1 MKTRIAVGAG
11 LLLTLSTAVAGTLM
25 YGRTTVAPPE
35 VLAVPSAITAETP
48 VTPQVLAMW
57 SAQTDA
63 DDDFIAP
70 KVPI

>member
-25 YGRTTVAPPE
+25 YGHGTPVQTE
-35 VLAVPSAITAETP
+35 VVTVPSVITAETP
-48 VTPQVLAMW
+48 VTPEMLALW
-57 SAQTDA
+57 SAQTDESH
-63 DDDFIAP
+63 DYIAP

>member
-25 YGRTTVAPPE
+25 FGNTTAQTEAVA
-35 VLAVPSAITAETP
+35 LPSNITAETP
-48 VTPQVLAMW
+48 VTPEMLAMW
-57 SAQTDA
+57 SAQKDG
-63 DDDFIAP
+63 DDDYIAP